1 MKRAIPILPVIALA
15 AMAATAVLSN
25 TAWFRQDIASN
36 TRLTRHI
43 PHTLGSWTLVED
55 SGPSESEIRG
65 LETTDIIKRTY
76 SDGRNLVE
84 LVVAH
89 IAHSSRKSAHAQ
101 ESCLRGSG
109 ALVGSI
115 YRHRPISTPVD
126 ATVISIESRN
136 RKSLVFYWYKIGPT
150 YTSEYFRSS
159 LLMFMGGLVGR
170 QAKGASLVRILTPLA
185 PGEQEEAARARLD
198 AFTGSL
204 IPALEATLP

>member
-1 MKRAIPILPVIALA
+1 MKRSFPILPVFALA

-25 TAWFRQDIASN
+25 TVWFRQDIASN

-43 PHTLGSWTLVED
+43 PGTLGSWTVVED
-55 SGPSESEIRG
+55 SGPSEGEIRG

-115 YRHRPISTPVD
+115 YRHRPPSTPVD

-159 LLMFMGGLVGR
+159 LLMFMGGLLGR
-170 QAKGASLVRILTPLA
+170 EAKGASLVRILTPLA

-198 AFTGSL
+198 AFTGPL